1 MADEQTPTTEDVR
14 LVYGPDSTGM
24 LQDGTVAAFDR
35 RLADHDR
42 EVAEK
47 AWDEGFEAGWAECDD
62 PGAFVNDVWDAK
74 TPNPYRE
81 GGAS

>member
-1 MADEQTPTTEDVR
+1 MADEYVPTTEQAR
-14 LVYGPDSTGM
+14 ETY
-24 LQDGTVAAFDR
+24 AALCKTEAAADEFDR
-35 RLADHDR
+35 WIAAHDR
-42 EVAEK
+42 EVREK